1 MDLVV
6 VLLLEILDAAN
17 MVLIAAVSVAALAAV
32 HLAVHGVL
40 VADVDADVD
49 VHVDVDVDVDA
60 EAEIDGGHGAVV
72 EVSEPEKRG

>member
-49 VHVDVDVDVDA
+49 VHVDVDVDA
-60 EAEIDGGHGAVV
+60 EAEIDGGQGAVV